1 MIGLTSW
8 GVDMSGSVQAFS
20 EYQNY
25 DTVMLYADS
34 IQTGKKTA
42 CVELKQAAE
51 RFFRDLKNLEYD
63 FRPEYAEF
71 VIQLIESTIVH
82 VKGTK
87 TGKPFLLEPWEKFIV
102 YGILIFYIP
111 GTNERR
117 IKEAFIFI
125 PRKNG
130 KTMFVA
136 ALAWALAL
144 LSARSGAV
152 IYIAAAALKQAMQSY
167 NDICDNLTQNIY
179 NSKKEAQAEGWR
191 ILDNNMSHSIEN
203 KDVAG
208 GSVYIEALAANED
221 AHDSLNCNIAIIDE
235 LHALKRAKQYNI
247 IREATKAYTNKLVI
261 GISTAGDDMTSFCY
275 RRLQMCVRIL
285 ELEIEDE
292 FAEQIF
298 IFICRAEEDENGNV
312 DFTNPY
318 QHEIAN
324 PNYGVTIRPADI
336 LAQSLE
342 AQNDP
347 QQRKD
352 FLAKSLN
359 IYTQSMRAYFNIK
372 EFQKSDRAYNWTLDE
387 LMKLPV
393 KWYGGADLSKLHDLS
408 ATALYGTYNDVDII
422 IPHCWFPITAAIQK
436 ADEDN
441 IPLFGWQDDGWLDM
455 SNDETVN
462 HADIVNWFVGRRK
475 AGFKIA
481 QVGHDRKFC
490 REYFLGMKKAG
501 FKIIDQPQYFYK
513 KSEGFRHIEAKA
525 KAGKLYYLHAEPFE
539 YCVMNVKAIEKTDD
553 MIQYEKIMPNLRI
566 DVFDAAVFAC
576 IRMLENMEKSE
587 RDKEWLE

>member
-1 MIGLTSW
+1 MASSQTADLEIQGNYW
-8 GVDMSGSVQAFS
+8 QEVS
-20 EYQNY
+20 EY
-25 DTVMLYADS
+25 VES
-34 IQTGKKTA
+34 VVSGKKNA
-42 CVELKQAAE
+42 CKELKHACKRFLRDMRSGKWDIDTAE
-51 RFFRDLKNLEYD
+51 ADY
-63 FRPEYAEF
+63 
-71 VIQLIESTIVH
+71 VIGTIETSFTH
-82 VKGTK
+82 RQGEKLDGTPLKGT
-87 TGKPFLLEPWEKFIV
+87 PLLLEPWEKFIV
-102 YGILIFYIP
+102 YGILIFYVR
-111 GTNERR
+111 GSSERR
-117 IKEAFIFI
+117 IKEAFVFI

-144 LSARSGAV
+144 LSAKSGAT
-152 IYIAAAALKQAMQSY
+152 IYIAAASLKQAMQSY
-167 NDICDNLTQNIY
+167 NDIADNLTQNIY
-179 NSKKEAQAEGWR
+179 GSKKQAQNEGWR

-208 GSVYIEALAANED
+208 GSVYIEALAANPD
-221 AHDSLNCNIAIIDE
+221 TQDSLNCNIAIIDE

-261 GISTAGDDMTSFCY
+261 GISTAGDDMTTFCY
-275 RRLQMCVRIL
+275 KRLQMCVRIL
-285 ELEIEDE
+285 ELEIEDD
-292 FAEQIF
+292 FAEQLF

-324 PNYGVTIRPADI
+324 PNYGITIRPADI

-352 FLAKSLN
+352 FLAKSMN

-372 EFQKSDRAYNWTLDE
+372 EFQKSDRAYNWTLDD
-387 LMKLPV
+387 LLHMPI
-393 KWYGGADLSKLHDLS
+393 KWYGGADLSKMHDLTAS
-408 ATALYGTYNDVDII
+408 ALYGVYEDVDII
-422 IPHCWFPITAAIQK
+422 IPHCWFPITTAVRK

-441 IPLFGWQDDGWLDM
+441 IPLFGWKDDGWLDM
-455 SNDETVN
+455 SNAETVN
-462 HADIVNWFVGRRK
+462 HAEIVNWFVDMRK
-475 AGFKIA
+475 RGYKVT

-490 REYFLGMKKAG
+490 REYFYGMKKAG

-553 MIQYEKIMPNLRI
+553 MIQYEKISPTLRI

-576 IRMLENMEKSE
+576 VRMLECMEKSE
-587 RDKEWLE
+587 RDKEWLD

>member
-1 MIGLTSW
+1 MALQEIAEIKITGTYW
-8 GVDMSGSVQAFS
+8 EEVREYVDAVISGR
-20 EYQNY
+20 
-25 DTVMLYADS
+25 
-34 IQTGKKTA
+34 KKA
-42 CVELKQAAE
+42 CRELKKACK
-51 RFFRDLKNLEYD
+51 RFVRDLASGRWEID
-63 FRPEYAEF
+63 TAEADY
-71 VIQLIESTIVH
+71 VIGTIETSFTH
-82 VKGTK
+82 RQGERLDGTPLKGT
-87 TGKPFLLEPWEKFIV
+87 PLLLEPWEKFIV
-102 YGILIFYIP
+102 YGILIFYIR
-111 GTNERR
+111 GTSERR

-136 ALAWALAL
+136 ALAWSLAL

-152 IYIAAAALKQAMQSY
+152 IYIAAASLKQAMQSY
-167 NDICDNLTQNIY
+167 NDISDNLTQSIY
-179 NSKKEAQAEGWR
+179 RNKKEAQDEGWR

-275 RRLQMCVRIL
+275 RRLQACVRIL
-285 ELEIEDE
+285 EGETQDE
-292 FAEQIF
+292 YADQLF

-312 DFTNPY
+312 DYTNPY

-336 LAQSLE
+336 MAQALE

-359 IYTQSMRAYFNIK
+359 IYTQSMHAYFNIK
-372 EFQKSDRAYNWTLDE
+372 EFQKSDSQYHWTIDDL
-387 LMKLPV
+387 LKMPI
-393 KWYGGADLSKLHDLS
+393 KWYGGADLSKLHDLT
-408 ATALYGTYNDVDII
+408 ATALYGTYDDVDII
-422 IPHCWFPITAAIQK
+422 IPHCWFPITTAAIK

-441 IPLFGWQDDGWLDM
+441 IPLFGWRDDGWLDM
-455 SNDETVN
+455 TNDEVVN
-462 HADIVNWFVGRRK
+462 HAEIVSWFRLHK
-475 AGFKIA
+475 TLGFKID

-490 REYFLGMKKAG
+490 REYFIGMKKAG
-501 FKIIDQPQYFYK
+501 FRIVDQPQYFYK

-553 MIQYEKIMPNLRI
+553 MVQYEKISPNMRI

-576 IRMLENMEKSE
+576 VRMLECMERAE
-587 RDKEWLE
+587 KEWKQ